1 MIVRQFID
9 IFIWQNYTKECAE
22 LLNSKSMHVE
32 DAVQYLIDLLEKNYE
47 FPSKSSESQGS

>member
-1 MIVRQFID
+1 MLRQLID
-9 IFIWQNYTKECAE
+9 IFIWQTYTKECAE

-47 FPSKSSESQGS
+47 FPPKASEPQGS